1 MLRETT
7 HNAWTTKQ
15 RMEHFKKQ
23 TETTK
28 DGPFYEA
35 SFVSCFCIIK
45 WYILCLFVVLH
56 KMVHPLLF
64 VWAYWMVRPLLFR
77 MAPQP
82 VPYFVVWFCYPNHYT
97 KCFIRSDAKR
107 DSQVWSI
114 FWSTTR
120 KQRMDHCMKQTL
132 AWWFCYMTWYILC
145 GLLQTM
151 LRSYCAFWLCFGKYS
166 IQMYVTMYVTFYGAT
181 RSSNGCS
188 NI

>member
-1 MLRETT
+1 MVLLREPT

-28 DGPFYEA
+28 DGPFYES

-56 KMVHPLLF
+56 KMIHPLLF

-82 VPYFVVWFCYPNHYT
+82 VPYFVVWFCYANQYT

-132 AWWFCYMTWYILC
+132 CDGSATWHGTSFAVCFI
-145 GLLQTM
+145 Q
-151 LRSYCAFWLCFGKYS
+151 CFGHTVRFGCAS
-166 IQMYVTMYVTFYGAT
+166 ANIQYRCM
-181 RSSNGCS
+181 
-188 NI
+188 

>member
-56 KMVHPLLF
+56 KMIHPLLNGPSFAVPHGTTTCSILCRLVLLCEPIHKVFHTFWCKARQPSMEHFLKHHEKTKDGPLYEANF
-64 VWAYWMVRPLLFR
+64 V
-77 MAPQP
+77 
-82 VPYFVVWFCYPNHYT
+82 
-97 KCFIRSDAKR
+97 
-107 DSQVWSI
+107 
-114 FWSTTR
+114 
-120 KQRMDHCMKQTL
+120 
-132 AWWFCYMTWYILC
+132 WWFCYMTWYILC
-145 GLLQTM
+145 GLLHTM
-151 LRSYCAFWLCFGKYS
+151 LRSYFAFWLCFGKYS